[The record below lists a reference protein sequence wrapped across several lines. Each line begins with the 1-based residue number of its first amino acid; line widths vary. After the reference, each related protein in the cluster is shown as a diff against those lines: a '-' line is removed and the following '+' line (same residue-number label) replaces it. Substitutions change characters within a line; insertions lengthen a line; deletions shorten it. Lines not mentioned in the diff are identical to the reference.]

1 MTIKTIKKGEAVKA
15 SSTRSNNS
23 NKEIYASINELMKKV
38 GSKLQATNDP
48 KYQALLEDIAVI
60 ACEVKG
66 MNIDE

>member
-1 MTIKTIKKGEAVKA
+1 MTIKTIKKGETVKA
-15 SSTRSNNS
+15 STAKNSTS
-23 NKEIYASINELMKKV
+23 NKEIYASINDLMKKV

-66 MNIDE
+66 MDINE